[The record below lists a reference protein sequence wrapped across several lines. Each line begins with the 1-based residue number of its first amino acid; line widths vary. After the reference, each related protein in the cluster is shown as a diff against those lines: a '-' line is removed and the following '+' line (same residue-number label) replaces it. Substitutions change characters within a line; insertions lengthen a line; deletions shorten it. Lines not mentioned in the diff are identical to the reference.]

1 MSFSFKLWTY
11 RALNVELLFSA
22 SHFTCWNISFC
33 GIGLVTKTTHLFFFV
48 VACSTARQPYLIM
61 QVSTCMCA
69 VRSDLQSKHLF
80 WSTSWLFKTKLTIS
94 YMPTLK
100 DLMFWTQKFYRSY
113 GIKMEIHSSGQGV
126 SDPEFM
132 QVRLYVLA
140 VADHNIASTLTFP
153 KTEECSAVK

>member
-1 MSFSFKLWTY
+1 
-11 RALNVELLFSA
+11 
-22 SHFTCWNISFC
+22 
-33 GIGLVTKTTHLFFFV
+33 
-48 VACSTARQPYLIM
+48 M
-61 QVSTCMCA
+61 QVSTCMWA
-69 VRSDLQSKHLF
+69 LRSDLQSKHLF

-94 YMPTLK
+94 YMPTMK
-100 DLMFWTQKFYRSY
+100 DLMFWTRKFYQSY

-140 VADHNIASTLTFP
+140 VTDHNIASTLTFP